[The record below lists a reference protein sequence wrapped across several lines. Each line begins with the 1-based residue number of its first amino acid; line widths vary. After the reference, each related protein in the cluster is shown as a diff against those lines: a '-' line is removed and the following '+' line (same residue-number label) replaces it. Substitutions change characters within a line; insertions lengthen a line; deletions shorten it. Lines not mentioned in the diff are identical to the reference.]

1 MARKPRLHVPGGL
14 YHVILRGNAR
24 QAIFLSPQDRHYF
37 YELMAEGVARFGYR
51 VHAFCLMTNHLHL
64 ALQAGEQSLS
74 AGMQNLAFRYTR
86 YLNAR
91 LKRVGHLFQGR
102 FKAYLVDRDR
112 YGLALVRYIHLN
124 PVRARLVKH
133 PSVYAYSSH
142 RAYLGREDLPWLTTE
157 WVLGQFASRINIAR
171 PRYAGFIDQGKA
183 EGHNATFYGGKA
195 DSRVVG
201 EEDFVRTI
209 LKPNPDPDRRRTP
222 QVREIITY
230 VCHLYRLREKHVLAT
245 GRARRPAAARALVAW
260 LALKTNAASLTT
272 LACSFGRD
280 ISTLS
285 HAHSRLEER
294 SRKSS
299 TFAKALGRHVY
310 AISQA

>member
-37 YELMAEGVARFGYR
+37 YDLMAEGVARFGYR

-64 ALQAGEQSLS
+64 ALQSGEQSLS
-74 AGMQNLAFRYTR
+74 TGMQNLAFRYTR

-142 RAYLGREDLPWLTTE
+142 RAYLGREILPWLTTE
-157 WVLGQFASRINIAR
+157 WILGQFASRINIAR

-183 EGHNATFYGGKA
+183 EGHNAAFYGGKA

-209 LKPNPDPDRRRTP
+209 LKPNPDRRRTP

-230 VCHLYRLREKHVLAT
+230 VCRLHRLGEKQVLAT
-245 GRARRPAAARALVAW
+245 SRARRPAAARALVAW

-272 LACSFGRD
+272 LARTFGRD

-285 HAHSRLEER
+285 HAHSRFEER

-299 TFAKALGRHVY
+299 TFAKALARHLY

>member
-24 QAIFLSPQDRHYF
+24 QDMFFSPQDRHTF
-37 YELMAEGVARFGYR
+37 YELMAEGVTRFGYR

-64 ALQAGEQSLS
+64 ALQAGDQPLS

-91 LKRVGHLFQGR
+91 LKRVGHLFEGR

-124 PVRARLVKH
+124 PVRARIVQQ
-133 PSVYAYSSH
+133 PTAYPYSSH
-142 RAYLGREDLPWLTTE
+142 RAYLGREDLPWLTTD
-157 WVLGQFASRINIAR
+157 WVLGQFGTRIGVAR
-171 PRYAGFIDQGKA
+171 SRYARFIHDGKA
-183 EGHNATFYGGKA
+183 EGHNEAFYGGKS
-195 DSRVVG
+195 DSRIIG

-209 LKPNPDPDRRRTP
+209 LKPPPTRHRP
-222 QVREIITY
+222 PPIGKLLTY
-230 VCHLYRLREKHVLAT
+230 ACHRYRLHEKELLAA
-245 GRARRPAAARALVAW
+245 GRARLPAEARSLVAW
-260 LALKTNAASLTT
+260 LALNTQAASLTT
-272 LACSFGRD
+272 LAQTFRRD

-285 HAHSRLEER
+285 HALSRLEER
-294 SRKSS
+294 SRKSPA
-299 TFAKALGRHVY
+299 FAKALGRHLY

>member
-24 QAIFLSPQDRHYF
+24 QDIFFSAEDRARF
-37 YELMAEGVARFGYR
+37 YELIEEGVSRFGYR

-86 YLNAR
+86 YINAR
-91 LKRVGHLFQGR
+91 RKRPGHLFEGR
-102 FKAYLVDRDR
+102 FKAFLVDRDR

-124 PVRARLVKH
+124 PVRARMVRL
-133 PSVYAYSSH
+133 PAAYAYSSH
-142 RAYLGREDLPWLTTE
+142 RAYLGDKALPWLTTE
-157 WVLGQFASRINIAR
+157 WVLGQFGSRINAAR
-171 PRYAGFIDQGKA
+171 SRYTRFINEGKA
-183 EGHNATFYGGKA
+183 EGHNETFYGGQA

-201 EEDFVRTI
+201 EEDFVKTI
-209 LKPNPDPDRRRTP
+209 LKVKPTRHHAPPMTTI
-222 QVREIITY
+222 VAY
-230 VCHLYRLREKHVLAT
+230 VCRSYSVSEKQLLADGRSRL
-245 GRARRPAAARALVAW
+245 PAEARALTAW
-260 LALKTNAASLTT
+260 LALKTKASTLTS
-272 LACSFGRD
+272 LAQTFGRD

-285 HAHSRLEER
+285 HALSRLEKR
-294 SRKSS
+294 SRKSA
-299 TFAKALGRHVY
+299 TFAKTLNKHFY

>member
-24 QAIFLSPQDRHYF
+24 QDIFLGPQDRLAF

-91 LKRVGHLFQGR
+91 LKRGGHLFEGR

-112 YGLALVRYIHLN
+112 YGLALVRYIHMN
-124 PVRARLVKH
+124 PVRARMVKQ
-133 PSVYAYSSH
+133 PAAYPYSSH
-142 RAYLGREDLPWLTTE
+142 RAYLGGEALPWLTTD
-157 WVLGQFASRINIAR
+157 WVLGQFGAR
-171 PRYAGFIDQGKA
+171 AGPARLRYARFVNDGKA
-183 EGHNATFYGGKA
+183 EGHNETFYGGQA
-195 DSRVVG
+195 DSRIVG
-201 EEDFVRTI
+201 EEDFVKAI
-209 LKPNPDPDRRRTP
+209 LKSKPARRRVPPISELTSYACRSYGLTP
-222 QVREIITY
+222 KA
-230 VCHLYRLREKHVLAT
+230 LLAA
-245 GRARRPAAARALVAW
+245 GRARRPAEARALIAW
-260 LALKTNAASLTT
+260 LALKTQAAPLTL
-272 LACSFGRD
+272 LAQTFGRD

-285 HAHSRLEER
+285 HALSRIEER
-294 SRKSS
+294 SRKSAA
-299 TFAKALGRHVY
+299 FAKALSQHLY